1 MSEASETRLKRLTM
15 RSARRGIK
23 EMDIIL
29 GRFAADHLA
38 AMTAPTLDTYE
49 ALLEENDHDLY
60 QWVTGQTAAP
70 APFAALIGEI
80 TAHTGAAT
88 PG

>member
-1 MSEASETRLKRLTM
+1 
-15 RSARRGIK
+15 
-23 EMDIIL
+23 
-29 GRFAADHLA
+29 
-38 AMTAPTLDTYE
+38 MTAPTLDTYE